1 LIPAEVSED
10 REDKPLVK
18 KPMAC

>member
-18 KPMAC
+18 KPVAC